1 MPSTSSENRSC
12 SREILFSLWPLIASS
27 TDYFAPK
34 KWLPSNCP
42 RLQPQAPLTQ
52 ATCWEEVHQL
62 AAPSGAPHKHQPL
75 APAIFQS
82 SYFGPHFFWP
92 PWESARI
99 KGSQFSA
106 IEGQEIEETGGGAKT
121 GKAVLKLLRYIGPI
135 G

>member
-1 MPSTSSENRSC
+1 MRTMLFVWTSLP
-12 SREILFSLWPLIASS
+12 REEVYCKVTLVVCPAHLQVLLKGNTNFTVALIASS

-82 SYFGPHFFWP
+82 SYFGPDFFGRP
-92 PWESARI
+92 
-99 KGSQFSA
+99 
-106 IEGQEIEETGGGAKT
+106 
-121 GKAVLKLLRYIGPI
+121 GKVLE
-135 G
+135 